1 MMIRWMIYLGLL
13 IFAAYESVVF
23 EDAAVTMFFVAA
35 LLLFVLL
42 LLLLLIQRQML
53 KVSMKIPV
61 PAAEKNKGVQLLFRL
76 ENRLPFLIGSIH
88 AEIICLSHFTG
99 KKEKYDVSFD
109 NGRKQGTAVTT
120 VCQISGDNCGKM
132 HVFAGRIR
140 IWDIFHLFCLTKK
153 VNLTGEITI

>member
-61 PAAEKNKGVQLLFRL
+61 PAAEKNKGVQLFRL
-76 ENRLPFLIGSIH
+76 ENRLPFLIGEYSCGNYLFIP
-88 AEIICLSHFTG
+88 FYR
-99 KKEKYDVSFD
+99 KEREVC
-109 NGRKQGTAVTT
+109 RK
-120 VCQISGDNCGKM
+120 
-132 HVFAGRIR
+132 F
-140 IWDIFHLFCLTKK
+140 
-153 VNLTGEITI
+153 

>member
-76 ENRLPFLIGSIH
+76 ENRLPFLIGSNR
-88 AEIICLSHFTG
+88 
-99 KKEKYDVSFD
+99 KEREVC
-109 NGRKQGTAVTT
+109 RK
-120 VCQISGDNCGKM
+120 
-132 HVFAGRIR
+132 F
-140 IWDIFHLFCLTKK
+140 
-153 VNLTGEITI
+153 

>member
-23 EDAAVTMFFVAA
+23 ENAAVTMFFVAA

-76 ENRLPFLIGSIH
+76 GVFM
-88 AEIICLSHFTG
+88 
-99 KKEKYDVSFD
+99 
-109 NGRKQGTAVTT
+109 RKL
-120 VCQISGDNCGKM
+120 
-132 HVFAGRIR
+132 FAYPILQERKR
-140 IWDIFHLFCLTKK
+140 SMP
-153 VNLTGEITI
+153 

>member
-53 KVSMKIPV
+53 KVSMKT
-61 PAAEKNKGVQLLFRL
+61 LFR
-76 ENRLPFLIGSIH
+76 RQRRI
-88 AEIICLSHFTG
+88 
-99 KKEKYDVSFD
+99 K
-109 NGRKQGTAVTT
+109 
-120 VCQISGDNCGKM
+120 
-132 HVFAGRIR
+132 VFNFFSDWRTDCR
-140 IWDIFHLFCLTKK
+140 F
-153 VNLTGEITI
+153 